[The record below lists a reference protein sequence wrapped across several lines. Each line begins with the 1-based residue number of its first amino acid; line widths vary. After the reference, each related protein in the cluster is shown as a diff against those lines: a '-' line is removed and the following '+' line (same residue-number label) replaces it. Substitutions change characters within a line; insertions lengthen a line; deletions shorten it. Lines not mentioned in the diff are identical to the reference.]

1 MNYLDRLPR
10 ELRFLIAEFV
20 PSKPDRNLPYLNE
33 FKNVVTDWY
42 NRTRVWDENNTYL
55 TYNELYLHGI
65 TSYETQF
72 VKYGFFEYAKE
83 LLYYNMKMCPFAKQF
98 EKNPFHNIFH
108 KKLKEI

>member
-33 FKNVVTDWY
+33 FKSVVTNWY
-42 NRTRVWDENNTYL
+42 NRTRVCGDVPVYRNYT
-55 TYNELYLHGI
+55 ELYLHGI

-72 VKYGFFEYAKE
+72 IKYGFFEYAKE
-83 LLYYNMKMCPFAKQF
+83 ILYYKMKMCPFTKQIKMIPF
-98 EKNPFHNIFH
+98 RNP
-108 KKLKEI
+108 LS